1 MKYIKHLPRRNATP
15 QNMPIPGSNQ
25 VPNSAGGY
33 AFPVDD
39 WVRLDRFLILGS
51 EGGSYYAGEREL
63 TRESAEAV
71 LRCIREDGLRA
82 VARIREI
89 SRSGRAPRNDP
100 AIFALAMAAKLGD
113 EPTRKAAFA
122 A

>member
-1 MKYIKHLPRRNATP
+1 MKGGEEAVKYARLFSTRITP
-15 QNMPIPGSNQ
+15 QREPIPGSTQ

-63 TRESAEAV
+63 TRESGEAV
-71 LRCIREDGLRA
+71 LR
-82 VARIREI
+82 
-89 SRSGRAPRNDP
+89 
-100 AIFALAMAAKLGD
+100 
-113 EPTRKAAFA
+113 
-122 A
+122 